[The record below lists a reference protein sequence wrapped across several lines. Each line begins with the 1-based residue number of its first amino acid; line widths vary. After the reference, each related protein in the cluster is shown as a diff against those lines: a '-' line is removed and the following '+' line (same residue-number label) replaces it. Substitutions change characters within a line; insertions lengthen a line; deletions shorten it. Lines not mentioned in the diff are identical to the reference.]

1 MQKVEDLLSTSKQ
14 KMNLKINKLK
24 NLKENLLKVI
34 KMHLACLSII
44 LKSTFILATSSNSPD
59 GLLGT

>member
-14 KMNLKINKLK
+14 KMNSKINKLK

-34 KMHLACLSII
+34 
-44 LKSTFILATSSNSPD
+44 
-59 GLLGT
+59 